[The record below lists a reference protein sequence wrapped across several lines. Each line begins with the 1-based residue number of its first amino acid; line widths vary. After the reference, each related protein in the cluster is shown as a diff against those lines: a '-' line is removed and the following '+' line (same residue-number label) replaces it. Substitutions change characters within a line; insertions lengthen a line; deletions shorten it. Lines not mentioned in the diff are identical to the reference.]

1 MQPIFSAIDCT
12 AAHCDGYSAWWSKTS
27 RTARSWTSGE
37 YRFDVFF
44 MTPSSQR
51 MEPPGI
57 PGRFKDNGVP
67 GLRPHY
73 HANKPSVRDVR
84 TDTYVGEFV
93 ALFAST

>member
-1 MQPIFSAIDCT
+1 
-12 AAHCDGYSAWWSKTS
+12 
-27 RTARSWTSGE
+27 
-37 YRFDVFF
+37 